1 MRLLLDTH
9 IFLWYITGDP
19 RLPAPMVPMIR
30 DPANE
35 VYLSVISVWEV
46 IVKYQLGKLSLPQ
59 SPELYL
65 PQQRQRHRIESLSLD
80 EDSVANLAMLPL
92 LHRDPFDRMLL
103 CQALRYGLTIVSV
116 DDAVQAYSHHVSVVP

>member
-46 IVKYQLGKLSLPQ
+46 IVKYQLGKLFLPQ
-59 SPELYL
+59 SPEIYL
-65 PQQRQRHRIESLSLD
+65 LQQRQRHRIESLSLD
-80 EDSVANLAMLPL
+80 EDSVANLAKLPF

-103 CQALRYGLTIVSV
+103 CQAMRYGLTIVSV
-116 DDAVQAYSHHVSVVP
+116 DDAVQAYSGHVSVVP

>member
-46 IVKYQLGKLSLPQ
+46 IVKHQIGKLFLPQ
-59 SPELYL
+59 SPEIYL
-65 PQQRQRHRIESLSLD
+65 LQQL
-80 EDSVANLAMLPL
+80 
-92 LHRDPFDRMLL
+92 
-103 CQALRYGLTIVSV
+103 
-116 DDAVQAYSHHVSVVP
+116 SVVP